1 MTPRA
6 RALVLDFDGTVV
18 DSHAYT
24 FGAIRHAVGPW
35 APGLS
40 DADIHAQ
47 FGPPERV
54 ILARWVPAA
63 DLDGAY
69 ARLQRYYRE
78 HAGRVQ
84 PHPGLRAL
92 LVDARAARIPCG
104 LFTGRAADSAH
115 MLLRALAL
123 DALFDAV
130 VAGDAPLRPKPA
142 PDGVLD
148 LARRWG
154 VPAAEVLVAGDSPL
168 DIAAAQAAGARAVFA
183 AWFRLTFVA
192 APAGVPVLAHPD
204 DLRPWLGLPVRDA

>member
-1 MTPRA
+1 MRALA
-6 RALVLDFDGTVV
+6 RALILDFDGTVV

-24 FGAIRHAVGPW
+24 FGGIRCAAGPW

-54 ILARWVPAA
+54 ILSRWVPPT

-69 ARLQRYYRE
+69 ARLQQYYLE
-78 HAGRVQ
+78 HAREVR
-84 PHPGLRAL
+84 PHPGLRDV

-104 LFTGRAADSAH
+104 LFTGRAADSTH

-123 DALFDAV
+123 DPFFDAV
-130 VAGDAPLRPKPA
+130 VAGDAQVRPKPA
-142 PDGVLD
+142 PDGVLE
-148 LARRWG
+148 LARRWDLQ
-154 VPAAEVLVAGDSPL
+154 PADVLVAGDSPL
-168 DIAAAQAAGARAVFA
+168 DVAAAQAAGARAVFA

-192 APAGVPVLAHPD
+192 VPPGVPVLPHPD
-204 DLRPWLGLPVRDA
+204 ALRPLLGLPLRGT